1 MIGTCIHNIEIEQAV
16 LASIMSIEGAYGLV
30 ENMLTVDDFFATRH
44 KFIFNA
50 IVALDSIN
58 SPVDVLFVKQYLESH
73 SQLDSAGGEEYLMK
87 IYSDAPSVLTN
98 ITQYVEQLK
107 NLSVCRAV
115 ESSAENI
122 IKQARS
128 LTVSRGELVLNAQNA
143 FAEINTEQASDN
155 LIHMHE
161 AAVETFN
168 EMARRMEK
176 AIKNETTITGI
187 QTGIYDLDKKLGDV
201 TNGCLLILAA
211 RPAMGKTTMM
221 QTIAN
226 NVSLIQGKP
235 SLIMSGEMPKDQIAM
250 RLCCSIA
257 SADIGLARNTPH
269 LLPKDQFSAYTQAVA
284 GLKNAPMEINDTSRP
299 SIANIRESMRKI
311 KNKYGSIGAVF
322 IDYLQI
328 MKTTKAFAREDLKI
342 AYFTGELKAMAKE
355 FDCVIVLLSQLNRE
369 LEKRGDKR
377 PMMSDLRESGA
388 IEQDADQII
397 FLYRDEIYNK
407 DSKYKGIAEAI
418 VGKNRH
424 GEIGTALMHA
434 QLKYCQFSNLD
445 ASALEEIHGSL
456 SLGNGGGV

>member
-1 MIGTCIHNIEIEQAV
+1 MGTTIHNIEIEQAV
-16 LASIMSIEGAYGLV
+16 LASLMSVDGAYSLV
-30 ENMLTVDDFFATRH
+30 ENILTVDDFFATRH
-44 KFIFNA
+44 KLIFSA
-50 IVALDSIN
+50 IVSLDSIN
-58 SPVDVLFVKQYLESH
+58 SSVDALFVKQYLESNL
-73 SQLDSAGGEEYLMK
+73 QLEAAGGEEYLMK

-98 ITQYVEQLK
+98 ITAYAEQLK

-115 ESSAENI
+115 EAQAENI
-122 IKQARS
+122 IKQARN
-128 LTVSRGELVLNAQNA
+128 LTVSRGELVLSAQNA
-143 FAEINTEQASDN
+143 FAEINTEQASEN
-155 LIHMHE
+155 LVHMHD
-161 AAVETFN
+161 AAVETFH
-168 EMARRMEK
+168 EMAKRIER
-176 AIKNETTITGI
+176 AINDETTITGI

-221 QTIAN
+221 QTIASY
-226 NVSLIQGKP
+226 VSFIQKKP
-235 SLIMSGEMPKDQIAM
+235 TLIMSGEMPKDQIAM

-257 SADIGLARNTPH
+257 SVDIGLARNTPH
-269 LLPKDQFSAYTQAVA
+269 LLPKDQYSAYTQAVV
-284 GLKNAPMEINDTSRP
+284 GLESTPMEINDTSRP

-311 KNKYGSIGAVF
+311 KNKYGFIGAVF

-328 MKTTKAFAREDLKI
+328 MKTTKSFAREDLKI

-397 FLYRDEIYNK
+397 FLYRDEVYCK
-407 DSKYKGIAEAI
+407 DSKYMGIAEAI

-424 GEIGTALMHA
+424 GEIGTALMHS

-445 ASALEEIHGSL
+445 ASALEEIHGAL
-456 SLGNGGGV
+456 SLGNGGAA